1 MLNSFN
7 ILFGIIVGSPIVVFE
22 EMFHDKE
29 ELVLGTETIHRLNTI
44 KLWMDSNVML
54 LVFY

>member
-7 ILFGIIVGSPIVVFE
+7 ILFGIIVGSLIVVFE

-29 ELVLGTETIHRLNTI
+29 E
-44 KLWMDSNVML
+44 
-54 LVFY
+54 F